1 MSSKTLNTRH
11 SGSDHG
17 RSILTPRS
25 EVGAGNATPSTIS
38 LEGTPE
44 NGEDGKGRARS
55 FSPSPPPLPSAPGP
69 LSSMESTPE
78 QEESTPDHSKPIFNM
93 ASQQDGQSIHITFNY
108 PSGHRGPFEVKM
120 DFASLLGLAIPGA
133 SSSMRSV
140 RPPYQQ
146 YASAT
151 DASTQQLTNGGQVI
165 IQAQGKGFHS
175 LAPELRNRV
184 YRLLF
189 VKKQPVQLH
198 AGRNFSR
205 SSQFLCFQRQ
215 VHQEGASVLYGE
227 NMFVFDRSP
236 HRIGRWFDDYIPE
249 TGYGHVE
256 ECLRVIG
263 HHNISLLKDVTFIF
277 TDAAKFTT
285 PELDPEDRRFVNDA
299 QLQRCLKRL
308 GKYGKLDTI
317 TLNFDGKRMVT
328 RTDRDFLGALTTIM
342 ANEVH
347 LKGSFDTKIKA
358 EILDFMVFPGSAGP
372 LMSAWNK
379 PWESRFGGRSR

>member
-11 SGSDHG
+11 TGSDHG

-25 EVGAGNATPSTIS
+25 QGSAANATPSTVS
-38 LEGTPE
+38 LDGTPE
-44 NGEDGKGRARS
+44 NGDAGKGRARS
-55 FSPSPPPLPSAPGP
+55 LSPSPPPLPIAPGV
-69 LSSMESTPE
+69 LSSKESTPE
-78 QEESTPDHSKPIFNM
+78 QEDCVTDYSKPIFDM
-93 ASQQDGQSIHITFNY
+93 TSQQDGRSIHMTFNY
-108 PSGHRGPFEVKM
+108 PPGHRGPFEVKM
-120 DFASLLGLAIPGA
+120 DLASLLGHPVPGV
-133 SSSMRSV
+133 SSSTRLV
-140 RPPYQQ
+140 GPPYQQ
-146 YASAT
+146 YVSASE
-151 DASTQQLTNGGQVI
+151 QQLTSGGQAI
-165 IQAQGKGFHS
+165 IQSPGKGFHS
-175 LAPELRNRV
+175 LPPELRNRI

-189 VKKQPVQLH
+189 VKRQPVQLH
-198 AGRNFSR
+198 AGRNLAR

-215 VHQEGASVLYGE
+215 VCQEGASVLYGE
-227 NMFVFDRSP
+227 NKFVFDRSP

-249 TGYGHVE
+249 TAYGHVE

-308 GKYGKLDTI
+308 GKFGKLDTI

-328 RTDRDFLGALTTIM
+328 RTDRDFLDALTTIM
-342 ANEVH
+342 AKEVH